1 MATATKKTI
10 EIKEFAQ
17 RVERLCDF
25 LLSRNDESVIREG
38 SDDFRVIERLKEDA
52 ADLMFDNAE
61 TVSRALEGLHNY
73 MNGV

>member
-1 MATATKKTI
+1 MATVTTKTI

-25 LLSRNDESVIREG
+25 LLARNDESVIREG
-38 SDDFRVIERLKEDA
+38 SDDFRVLERLKEDA
-52 ADLMFDNAE
+52 ADLIFDNAE
-61 TVSRALEGLHNY
+61 PVSRTLEGLHNY